1 MYPLNPRDP
10 SFFDSTK
17 LLREFE
23 RIASVCNGC
32 RLCFNYCDSFPTLF
46 KRIDER
52 GAVKLTLDD
61 LREVSSKCFHCKMCY
76 VNCPYVP
83 PHEFMVDFSGL
94 MEWAWLFFKA
104 KEGLSLRDY
113 LWEMLDAMRFARPL
127 ARALISRGRE
137 IMGMHREAPELPVA
151 DKGFRERFRPKRIDN
166 PKAKVALFPTCL
178 VENSFPEIG
187 EDLVEVFNSLGI
199 EVVVPDFVCCGAPM
213 LDVGDAERL
222 RKNAERNAEIME
234 RMVKEGYDVVSPIPT
249 CTLMLNEYP
258 RVLGREVPRAHDAME
273 YLLKLVNEGKVQIKG
288 KLEKSVAY
296 HPPCHLK
303 YLRVGYPG
311 VRLMRSLGLKVET
324 SNKGCSGMD
333 GGWGLRN
340 YETAKRVGSK
350 MMDYFR
356 ESKADLLVTEC
367 PLAGLQIKRASGRQP
382 LHPIQVLKEAM
393 RNA

>member
-1 MYPLNPRDP
+1 
-10 SFFDSTK
+10 
-17 LLREFE
+17 
-23 RIASVCNGC
+23 
-32 RLCFNYCDSFPTLF
+32 
-46 KRIDER
+46 
-52 GAVKLTLDD
+52 
-61 LREVSSKCFHCKMCY
+61 
-76 VNCPYVP
+76 
-83 PHEFMVDFSGL
+83 
-94 MEWAWLFFKA
+94 
-104 KEGLSLRDY
+104 
-113 LWEMLDAMRFARPL
+113 
-127 ARALISRGRE
+127 
-137 IMGMHREAPELPVA
+137 
-151 DKGFRERFRPKRIDN
+151 
-166 PKAKVALFPTCL
+166 
-178 VENSFPEIG
+178 
-187 EDLVEVFNSLGI
+187 
-199 EVVVPDFVCCGAPM
+199 
-213 LDVGDAERL
+213 
-222 RKNAERNAEIME
+222 
-234 RMVKEGYDVVSPIPT
+234 
-249 CTLMLNEYP
+249 
-258 RVLGREVPRAHDAME
+258 
-273 YLLKLVNEGKVQIKG
+273 LKLVNEGKVQIKG